1 MISCHLCIY
10 LKDKLEKLTLFLCV
24 CVYVYLEYM
33 SHVYGYPEARRRFW
47 IPLVLKL
54 QAEYMQS
61 P

>member
-1 MISCHLCIY
+1 M
-10 LKDKLEKLTLFLCV
+10 
-24 CVYVYLEYM
+24 YVYLEYM